1 MKQNDQN
8 SPTAAGGFMD
18 RWALMEAGRKLHDKA
33 VFEIFAAL
41 FARVGSSK
49 KGHQMARQA
58 PALTP
63 SLANHRTH

>member
-1 MKQNDQN
+1 MKKNDQN
-8 SPTAAGGFMD
+8 TPTATGGFMD
-18 RWALMEAGRKLHDKA
+18 RWTLMEEGRKLHDKA

-41 FARVGSSK
+41 FARGGSSK

-63 SLANHRTH
+63 SLANHRPH